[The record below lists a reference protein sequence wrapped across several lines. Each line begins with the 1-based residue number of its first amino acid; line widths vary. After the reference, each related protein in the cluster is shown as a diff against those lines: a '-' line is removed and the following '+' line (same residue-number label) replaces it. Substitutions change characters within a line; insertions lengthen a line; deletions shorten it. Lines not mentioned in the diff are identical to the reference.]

1 MQTLTDTQLREM
13 AKKRVEFR
21 AHLLVYCV
29 MNVMFWAIWLVTGR
43 GYPWP
48 VWPMAGW
55 GIGVLFQYLF
65 DYRSSRI
72 LSMDEEY
79 KKLKKEM
86 EERMDPAR

>member
-1 MQTLTDTQLREM
+1 MQALTENQLREL

-21 AHLLVYCV
+21 AHLLVYV
-29 MNVMFWAIWLVTGR
+29 LVNSLLWIIWFVSGG

-48 VWPMAGW
+48 MWPLAGW

-65 DYRSSRI
+65 DYRSSRF

-79 KKLKKEM
+79 KKLKRKM
-86 EERMDPAR
+86 EEHMNTV

>member
-1 MQTLTDTQLREM
+1 MQALTENQLREL

-21 AHLLVYCV
+21 AHLLVYV
-29 MNVMFWAIWLVTGR
+29 LVNSLLWIIWFVSGG

-48 VWPMAGW
+48 MWPLAGW

-65 DYRSSRI
+65 DYRSSRF

-79 KKLKKEM
+79 KKLKRKM
-86 EERMDPAR
+86 EEHMNAV